1 VPLSEHE
8 QRILREIE
16 AQFHAEDPKLAR
28 EVAQTSVY
36 SHTGRQL
43 KFAIAGLVVAMGV
56 MVVFLAM
63 QSIALSVIAFIGAV
77 ACGVWAWYS
86 FRRMTKAGLND
97 LRRRSRTMWE
107 GRLTRERQRP
117 DEEI

>member
-1 VPLSEHE
+1 MPLSEEE

-16 AQFHAEDPKLAR
+16 AQFHADDPKLAR

-43 KFAIAGLVVAMGV
+43 KFAVAGLVGAMAM
-56 MVVFLAM
+56 MVFFLAL
-63 QSIALSVIAFIGAV
+63 QSILLTVLAFIGAF

-107 GRLTRERQRP
+107 GRLTRNRLRR
-117 DEEI
+117 DEDV

>member
-1 VPLSEHE
+1 MPLSEEE

-28 EVAQTSVY
+28 EVASTSVY
-36 SHTGRQL
+36 TQTGRHL
-43 KFAIAGLVVAMGV
+43 KLAVAGLVVAMGT
-56 MVVFLAM
+56 MVFFLAM
-63 QSIALSVIAFIGAV
+63 QSIALSVLAFIGAV
-77 ACGVWAWYS
+77 AFGVWAWYS

-107 GRLTRERQRP
+107 GRLTRDRLRRE
-117 DEEI
+117 DDV